1 MQDTA
6 IRLVIALLLVVAHG
20 WIEFA
25 YAALMNVRRGPL
37 RERAEAGDRQARRM
51 LRLIDEPTTLIIT
64 KQFVLMIVRVA
75 IAAIAVLTVSTALL
89 TASDWDPGVQSVIL
103 ISEVLLIALITY
115 VLGDLVPSALGI
127 AYADLS
133 ARAAHHSLRFLI
145 VALHPLTSLLLEI
158 DHFVNR
164 LARREDAGKAIT
176 EEEIRTLVDEAED
189 SGTIEDE
196 EREMIYSVLDFG
208 ETLAREVMIPR
219 PDIVALQC
227 DARLEQA
234 LSTFIASGHSRVP
247 VYDES
252 LDDIKGILY
261 AKDLLALWKKGASM
275 DTPIRPILRPAHF
288 VPETKRADTL
298 FREMQTS
305 KVHIAIVIDEYGGT
319 AGLVTIEDLI
329 EEIVGDIRDEFDFN
343 EEAEYTVIG
352 PDEWLVDGAMN
363 LGDFNDLV
371 GTNLPTDE
379 NDSIGGYIYASRGR
393 VPEIGETLEDPEH
406 GLTLRVEVL
415 ENRRIRKVY
424 VRRHEHPVDDA
435 DDDALRS
442 RGRRESDSA
451 ELRPETP
458 VQRETSERDPIQRE
472 PRTGLVRG

>member
-1 MQDTA
+1 VQDTA
-6 IRLVIALLLVVAHG
+6 VRLVIVLLLVVAHG

-25 YAALMNVRRGPL
+25 HAALMNVRRGPL

-51 LRLIDEPTTLIIT
+51 LRLLDDPAALIVT
-64 KQFVLMIVRVA
+64 KQLVLMIVRVA
-75 IAAIAVLTVSTALL
+75 IAAIAVLTVFMALL
-89 TASDWDPGVQSVIL
+89 TAADWDPGLQVVVL
-103 ISEVLLIALITY
+103 LVEVLLIAVITY
-115 VLGDLVPSALGI
+115 VLGDLIPSAVGS
-127 AYADLS
+127 AYAEQS
-133 ARAAHHSLRFLI
+133 ARYAFAGLRLLI
-145 VALHPLTSLLLEI
+145 VLLRPLTALLLRI
-158 DHFVNR
+158 DRFVNR
-164 LARREDAGKAIT
+164 LTHREDSGKAIT

-227 DARLEQA
+227 DATLEQA
-234 LSTFIASGHSRVP
+234 LGTFITSGHSRVP

-261 AKDLLALWKKGASM
+261 AKDLLVLWKKGASM
-275 DTPIRPILRPAHF
+275 ETPIRPILRTAHF

-298 FREMQTS
+298 FKEMQTS

-343 EEAEYTVIG
+343 EEAEYTVVG
-352 PDEWLVDGAMN
+352 PDEWIVDGAMN

-371 GTNLPTDE
+371 GVNLPTDE

-393 VPEIGETLEDPEH
+393 VPEVGETLDDPEH
-406 GLTLRVEVL
+406 GLMLRVDVL

-424 VRRHEHPVDDA
+424 VRRYERPIADA
-435 DDDALRS
+435 DADETVRG
-442 RGRRESDSA
+442 RGRREDDSA
-451 ELRPETP
+451 DLRAEAAAL
-458 VQRETSERDPIQRE
+458 RETGERESASKER
-472 PRTGLVRG
+472 